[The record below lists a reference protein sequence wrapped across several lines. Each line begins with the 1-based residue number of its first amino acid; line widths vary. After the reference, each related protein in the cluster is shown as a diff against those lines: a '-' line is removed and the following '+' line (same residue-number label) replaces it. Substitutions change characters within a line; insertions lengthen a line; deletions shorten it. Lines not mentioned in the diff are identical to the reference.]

1 MIPVSSSNHKQ
12 GCSPVSSNCVIWQGP
27 DLPII
32 GLCNGDTVSD
42 VIAKLAAELTDISE
56 STSIAGVDLTCLS
69 LNSSPSNQEEL
80 FQAIVDELCSLG
92 GRCDT
97 LEGGS
102 GGSGSSN
109 TEVTAS
115 LPLCLQYTNSENDL
129 VTVLP
134 IDQYAELVAAK
145 VCELVSDI
153 ETLETQIVD
162 HESRITTLENNTVS
176 EYTTPQITPNCVLP
190 AVPTDIDVVV
200 DELEEQFCILKSA
213 LGESTDLVAST
224 TYQCDILS
232 SDGQLG
238 GSGTMSSLE
247 GWNTQV
253 SNVAESLQNMWLTIC
268 DMRAAIKDIK
278 TNCCTI
284 DCNDVIFTAFG
295 SYASNTIT
303 LNFGG
308 SSIPTGFTECNSA
321 GNIVTITDAAANT
334 YTTTVSVTDALAG
347 NDTETIDISG
357 SALSEVSNYTV
368 TMTLCTND
376 GSITCEKTLSFEV
389 VNDASS
395 CGIPSAVTAS
405 IE

>member
-1 MIPVSSSNHKQ
+1 MIPVSSSNYQQ
-12 GCSPVSSNCVIWQGP
+12 GCNPISSNCVIWQGP

-32 GLCNGDTVSD
+32 GLCKGDTISD
-42 VIAKLAAELTDISE
+42 VIAKLADELTEIQT
-56 STSIAGVDLTCLS
+56 STSISGVDLSCLQLS
-69 LNSSPSNQEEL
+69 TAPESIEDL
-80 FQAIVDELCSLG
+80 FQVIVNELCDLD
-92 GRCDT
+92 GRCDV
-97 LEGGS
+97 LEGGT
-102 GGSGSSN
+102 GGG
-109 TEVTAS
+109 TTAEITAT
-115 LPLCLQYTNSENDL
+115 LPACLQYTNSENDL
-129 VTVLP
+129 VTQLP

-153 ETLETQIVD
+153 ETIQTQIID

-176 EYTTPQITPNCVLP
+176 EYSTPQITPNCVLP

-224 TYQCDILS
+224 SYQCDILS

-253 SNVAESLQNMWLTIC
+253 SNVAESLQNMWLTLC
-268 DMRAAIKDIK
+268 DMRAAIKDIQ

-284 DCNDVIFTAFG
+284 DCNDIIFTAFG
-295 SYASNTIT
+295 TYGSDTIT

-308 SSIPTGFTECNSA
+308 TVIPADFTECNPA
-321 GNIVTITDAAANT
+321 GNTVTITDAAANT

-347 NDTETIDISG
+347 NDTSDIDISG
-357 SALSEVSNYTV
+357 SALSDVSNYTV
-368 TMTLCTND
+368 TITLCTTN

>member
-42 VIAKLAAELTDISE
+42 VIAKLADELTEIKE
-56 STSIAGVDLTCLS
+56 SASITGIDLTCLS
-69 LNSSPSNQEEL
+69 LSSTPADQGEL
-80 FQAIVDELCSLG
+80 FQAIIDELCSLG

-102 GGSGSSN
+102 GGTGS
-109 TEVTAS
+109 TAEITAS

-145 VCELVSDI
+145 VCELVSDV
-153 ETLETQIVD
+153 ETIETQIVD
-162 HESRITTLENNTVS
+162 HENRITVLESSTVS
-176 EYTTPQITPNCVLP
+176 EYTTPQITPNCILP
-190 AVPTDIDVVV
+190 SVPTNIDVVV
-200 DELEEQFCILKSA
+200 DELEEQFCTIKSA

-224 TYQCDILS
+224 SYQCDILS
-232 SDGQLG
+232 SDNQLG

-268 DMRAAIKDIK
+268 DMRAAIKDIQ
-278 TNCCTI
+278 TNCCNI
-284 DCNDVIFTAFG
+284 SCNDVIFAAFG
-295 SYASNTIT
+295 TYDTNIIT

-308 SSIPTGFTECNSA
+308 TVIPEGFTQCNPA
-321 GNIVTITDAAANT
+321 GATVLVTDAASNSYSA
-334 YTTTVSVTDALAG
+334 TVSVTDALAG
-347 NDTETIDISG
+347 NDTDTLDISG
-357 SALSEVSNYTV
+357 SQLSGVSNYTV
-368 TMTLCTND
+368 TITLCVTD
-376 GSITCEKTLSFEV
+376 GNITCEKTLSFEV
-389 VNDASS
+389 ANDAAS
-395 CGIPSAVTAS
+395 CSIPSGITVT
-405 IE
+405 IQ